1 MLRKINVYVISSD
14 QVFHFSSI
22 WIWVS
27 YLIYSFW
34 SHRYCIHFLDVL
46 NVCICGRHF
55 AVCLPLQSFLVS
67 SFMSLELFFA
77 LRYATGIGILQIIGY
92 HGNTFYPVSYILLN
106 ASVLEVTGSCFDAF
120 VGKKLLLKFSKVES
134 PAFNSFFIF

>member
-1 MLRKINVYVISSD
+1 MCNKYPKLRKINVYVISSD

-22 WIWVS
+22 WICVS

-46 NVCICGRHF
+46 NVCICCRHV

-67 SFMSLELFFA
+67 FFMSLELFFA
-77 LRYATGIGILQIIGY
+77 LSYATGIGILQIIGY
-92 HGNTFYPVSYILLN
+92 DGNTFYPVSYILLN
-106 ASVLEVTGSCFDAF
+106 TSVLDVTGSCFDAF
-120 VGKKLLLKFSKVES
+120 VGKKITLK
-134 PAFNSFFIF
+134 IFKS